1 LFRRARSPL
10 ARFRI
15 FFFFLFFEKIRRRL
29 KLFFLSLLEG
39 RKSTGKGTLFY
50 FCRKT
55 HLFPARGGCSGEG
68 SETIKRAKKD
78 FPRCL
83 FPGSSGVWMR
93 IALKPLERLDVLRA
107 LDGIAAW
114 GAIFSLSFSV
124 LDMGEDILF
133 WWAVTRIRRRNLFS
147 RVFFSRDA
155 H

>member
-1 LFRRARSPL
+1 
-10 ARFRI
+10 
-15 FFFFLFFEKIRRRL
+15 
-29 KLFFLSLLEG
+29 
-39 RKSTGKGTLFY
+39 
-50 FCRKT
+50 
-55 HLFPARGGCSGEG
+55 
-68 SETIKRAKKD
+68 
-78 FPRCL
+78 
-83 FPGSSGVWMR
+83 MR